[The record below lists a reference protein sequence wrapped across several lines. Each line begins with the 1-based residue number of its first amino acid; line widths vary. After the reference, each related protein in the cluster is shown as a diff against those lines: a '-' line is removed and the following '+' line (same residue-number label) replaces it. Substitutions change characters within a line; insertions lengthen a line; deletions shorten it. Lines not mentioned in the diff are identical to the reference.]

1 LAESNIRWGVI
12 GATGIADKRTIPE
25 GIMPANNSELA
36 AIMSLPGTGVEQ
48 LSEKYGG
55 VPWFTELEE
64 MLDSVELDVCYIAT
78 PPHTHLRQVQA
89 CAERRLHVLCEKPL
103 DITVE
108 GAERV
113 QKVCEEAGVKLGI
126 GYMMPFHHL
135 AVEAKRLVGEGVL
148 GRIVSARAQFGFD
161 YPPSEGSFRQ
171 IKELHRGGV
180 FMDVGNHGAGLL
192 EFVIGAQV
200 DAAMAMVENVV
211 YDYEGV
217 EDTATALLHFDNGAI
232 AVVDTSFTTTAAE
245 NLLEINGAERTLVAQ
260 GVLGQTPGGVLRVVE
275 TYEGAEEYLRI
286 ESDCRN
292 MYQEEIEAFAGAIIN
307 DTEPPMGGEEG
318 VWSQRVVEA
327 VYQSAETGKLV
338 RVVEV

>member
-1 LAESNIRWGVI
+1 MGEVNIRWGVI

-25 GIMPANNSELA
+25 GILPANNSELA
-36 AIMSLPGTGVEQ
+36 AIMSLPGTGIEQ

-55 VPWFTELEE
+55 VPWFTELDE
-64 MLDSVELDVCYIAT
+64 MLDRVELDVCYLAT
-78 PPHTHLRQVQA
+78 PPHTHLEQVRA
-89 CAERRLHVLCEKPL
+89 CAERGLHVLCEKPL

-108 GAERV
+108 GAKQV
-113 QKVCEEAGVKLGI
+113 QQTCEEAGVKLGI

-148 GRIVSARAQFGFD
+148 GQIVSARAQFGFD
-161 YPPSEGSFRQ
+161 YPPSKGAFRQ
-171 IKELHRGGV
+171 IKELHRGGA

-200 DAAMAMVENVV
+200 DTVMAMAENVV

-217 EDTATALLHFDNGAI
+217 EDTATAILHFDNGAI
-232 AVVDTSFTTTAAE
+232 AVVDTSFSAAAAE
-245 NLLEINGAERTLVAQ
+245 NSLEINGTERTLVAQ
-260 GVLGQTPGGVLRVVE
+260 GILGQTADGVLRVVE
-275 TYEGAEEYLRI
+275 TCEGAEEYLRI

-292 MYQEEIEAFAGAIIN
+292 MYQEEIESFAEAVIN
-307 DTEPPMGGEEG
+307 DTDPPMDGEEG

-327 VYQSAETGKLV
+327 VYQSAEAGERV
-338 RVVEV
+338 RVDDI

>member
-1 LAESNIRWGVI
+1 
-12 GATGIADKRTIPE
+12 
-25 GIMPANNSELA
+25 M
-36 AIMSLPGTGVEQ
+36 
-48 LSEKYGG
+48 
-55 VPWFTELEE
+55 
-64 MLDSVELDVCYIAT
+64 
-78 PPHTHLRQVQA
+78 
-89 CAERRLHVLCEKPL
+89 
-103 DITVE
+103 
-108 GAERV
+108 
-113 QKVCEEAGVKLGI
+113 
-126 GYMMPFHHL
+126 
-135 AVEAKRLVGEGVL
+135 
-148 GRIVSARAQFGFD
+148 
-161 YPPSEGSFRQ
+161 
-171 IKELHRGGV
+171 
-180 FMDVGNHGAGLL
+180 
-192 EFVIGAQV
+192 IGAQV

-232 AVVDTSFTTTAAE
+232 AVVDTSFSTTAAE

-292 MYQEEIEAFAGAIIN
+292 MYQAEIEAFAEAIIN
-307 DTEPPMGGEEG
+307 DTDPPTDGEEG

>member
-1 LAESNIRWGVI
+1 MAEPNIKWGVI

-25 GIMPANNSELA
+25 GIIPANNSELA

-55 VPWFTELEE
+55 VPWFTEMEE

-89 CAERRLHVLCEKPL
+89 CAERGLHVLCEKPL

-108 GAERV
+108 GAEQI

-126 GYMMPFHHL
+126 GFMMPFHHL
-135 AVEAKRLVGEGVL
+135 AVEAKRLVEEGVL
-148 GRIVSARAQFGFD
+148 GQIVSARTQFGFD
-161 YPPSEGSFRQ
+161 YPPIPGAFRQ
-171 IKELHRGGV
+171 IRELHRGGV
-180 FMDVGNHGAGLL
+180 FMDVGNHGAGLM
-192 EFVIGAQV
+192 EFMIGARV
-200 DAAMAMVENVV
+200 DAVMAMVENVV
-211 YDYEGV
+211 YQYEGV
-217 EDTATALLHFDNGAI
+217 EDTATAILHFDNGAVG
-232 AVVDTSFTTTAAE
+232 VVDTSFCTTATE

-260 GVLGQTPGGVLRVVE
+260 GVLGQASDGVLRVVE
-275 TYEGAEEYLRI
+275 ADGGPEEYLRI

-292 MYQEEIEAFAGAIIN
+292 MYQEEIEAFAEAIIN
-307 DTEPPMGGEEG
+307 DTDPPVDGEEG

-338 RVVEV
+338 RVADI

>member
-1 LAESNIRWGVI
+1 MAEANIRWGVV

-25 GIMPANNSELA
+25 GIIPANNSELA

-55 VPWFTELEE
+55 VPWFTEMEE

-78 PPHTHLRQVQA
+78 PPYTHLEQVRA
-89 CAERRLHVLCEKPL
+89 CAERGLHVLCEKPL
-103 DITVE
+103 DITVK
-108 GAERV
+108 GAE
-113 QKVCEEAGVKLGI
+113 QIQQVCEDAGVKLGI

-135 AVEAKRLVGEGVL
+135 AVEAKRLVEEGTL
-148 GRIVSARAQFGFD
+148 GQIVSARAQFGFD
-161 YPPSEGSFRQ
+161 YPPMEGAFRQ
-171 IKELHRGGV
+171 TKELHRGGV
-180 FMDVGNHGAGLL
+180 FMDVGNHSAGLL
-192 EFVIGAQV
+192 EFVMGARV

-211 YDYEGV
+211 HNYKGV
-217 EDTATALLHFDNGAI
+217 EDTATAILHFDNGAVGI
-232 AVVDTSFTTTAAE
+232 VDTSFCTDAAK

-260 GVLGQTPGGVLRVVE
+260 GILGQTPGGVLQVVE
-275 TYEGAEEYLRI
+275 TYEGAQEYLRI

-292 MYQEEIEAFAGAIIN
+292 MYQEEIEAFADAVIN
-307 DTEPPMGGEEG
+307 DTNPPMDGEEG

-338 RVVEV
+338 RMADI

>member
-1 LAESNIRWGVI
+1 MGELNIRWGVI

-25 GIMPANNSELA
+25 GVVPANNSELA
-36 AIMSLPGTGVEQ
+36 AIMSPPGTGVEQ
-48 LSEKYGG
+48 LSDKYGG
-55 VPWFTELEE
+55 VPWFTEFEE

-78 PPHTHLRQVQA
+78 PPHTHLEQVRA
-89 CAERRLHVLCEKPL
+89 CAERGLHVLCEKPL

-108 GAERV
+108 GTEQV
-113 QKVCEEAGVKLGI
+113 QEACEEAGVKLGI

-135 AVEAKRLVGEGVL
+135 AVEAKRLVAEGVL
-148 GRIVSARAQFGFD
+148 GQIVSVRVQFGFD
-161 YPPSEGSFRQ
+161 YPPIEGAFRQ

-192 EFVIGAQV
+192 EFVMGARV
-200 DAAMAMVENVV
+200 DAAMAMVGNLV
-211 YDYEGV
+211 YEYEGV
-217 EDTATALLHFDNGAI
+217 EDTATAILHFDNGAVG
-232 AVVDTSFTTTAAE
+232 VVDTSFGTTAAQ

-292 MYQEEIEAFAGAIIN
+292 MYQAEIEAFAEAIIN
-307 DTEPPMGGEEG
+307 NTDPPMDGEEG

-338 RVVEV
+338 RVADI